1 MRLEGWH
8 VMVFL
13 AMLLLAVTVIVVVT
27 LIVLWTLRL
36 VRKRKS
42 NGGQGLPPS

>member
-13 AMLLLAVTVIVVVT
+13 AMAVVAIIVVVAVT
-27 LIVLWTLRL
+27 LIVLWT
-36 VRKRKS
+36 VRRANKRHES
-42 NGGQGLPPS
+42 GGSGSSLP